1 MLNLQ
6 AVQKAATMI
15 FWHDARDVFG
25 EDGVTCLK
33 NLLNSIRVFFQAV
46 PPDQMSTTFIFV
58 LRMRGD
64 GVGEI
69 GDGIMP
75 IATALR
81 VDDLAG
87 HKKRM
92 EDASAILIDVRK
104 DEQFDLFSSM
114 VTPSLEALSQT
125 SLVFVNRD
133 GVDQFL
139 IGGRSR
145 MMPPLATGAP
155 SNFAVAT
162 VADLEEALE
171 KYRQVAENV
180 SCPILE
186 HVWIG
191 CRDGH
196 RLVFRNKPESTMR
209 RSLEWFLNTRIR
221 GDVSVRSEH
230 NTDESKPV
238 DIIVNWF
245 GSKMRALIEIKWVGE
260 SLTSGSNGTRFT
272 TFRDARAQEGASQLA
287 DYLDRESST
296 DPTTSLKGYLVV
308 FDGRRRNVT
317 TPDTPLT
324 SANALYYRNKDIS
337 LTRDIAAERA
347 DMAALVRYFLE
358 PRSSLFAPPRG
369 SD

>member
-1 MLNLQ
+1 MLSLQ
-6 AVQKAATMI
+6 AVQKAAAMI

-46 PPDQMSTTFIFV
+46 PPDQMATTFIFV
-58 LRMRGD
+58 RRVRGD
-64 GVGEI
+64 GVDGI
-69 GDGIMP
+69 GDGMER
-75 IATALR
+75 IATALS

-92 EDASAILIDVRK
+92 EDASAILIDVRN
-104 DEQFDLFSSM
+104 DGSFDLFALM

-133 GVDQFL
+133 GVDRFL

-145 MMPPLATGAP
+145 MMPTLATGAP

-186 HVWIG
+186 NVWIG
-191 CRDGH
+191 CRGGH
-196 RLVFRNKPESTMR
+196 RLVLRNKPESTMR

-260 SLTSGSNGTRFT
+260 SLTRGSNGTRFT
-272 TFRDARAQEGASQLA
+272 KFRDARAQEGAEQLA
-287 DYLDRESST
+287 DYLDRERST
-296 DPTTSLKGYLVV
+296 DPTTSLRGYLVV

-317 TPDTPLT
+317 TPNTPLT
-324 SANALYYRNKDIS
+324 SENALYYRNKDIA
-337 LTRDIAAERA
+337 LTRDYAAERT
-347 DMAALVRYFLE
+347 DMAALIRYFLE
-358 PRSSLFAPPRG
+358 PRGSLFVLPTE